1 MLFWNFEIF
10 IGNYYIL
17 KMGYVYK
24 YKIVYKKNFDGVVIG
39 MFFFFYL
46 NRIW

>member
-10 IGNYYIL
+10 IGNYCIL

-39 MFFFFYL
+39 MFFFFFVK
-46 NRIW
+46 